1 MVRPI
6 EISGLLSKTQEAV
19 RMQQNAEMRP
29 EAAQEF
35 RKALS
40 EKLNLHQTHAPSPT
54 AESDQ
59 VVLHVDEREKE
70 KRETAEDHM
79 NDENEHE
86 PENEDENKPE
96 DMPAAEPSAPER
108 SYGAE
113 DDDSTPSGHID
124 IKI

>member
-35 RKALS
+35 SKALS
-40 EKLNLHQTHAPSPT
+40 EKLKLQKVHAPNP
-54 AESDQ
+54 APESDQ
-59 VVLHVDEREKE
+59 VVLHAEEKDKE
-70 KRETAEDHM
+70 KRKTAEDHM
-79 NDENEHE
+79 NDEQEHE
-86 PENEDENKPE
+86 PEKEDENNSE
-96 DMPAAEPSAPER
+96 DVSDSESPSQVSEYD
-108 SYGAE
+108 S
-113 DDDSTPSGHID
+113 DDDDNAPSGHID

>member
-1 MVRPI
+1 
-6 EISGLLSKTQEAV
+6 
-19 RMQQNAEMRP
+19 MQQNAEMRP

-40 EKLNLHQTHAPSPT
+40 EKLNIQQTHAPRPA

-59 VVLHVDEREKE
+59 VVLHVDEENKE
-70 KRETAEDHM
+70 KHEDAEDNL
-79 NDENEHE
+79 NDENERE

-96 DMPAAEPSAPER
+96 DMAASELSAPDG
-108 SYGAE
+108 SQAAE
-113 DDDSTPSGHID
+113 DDDGTLSGHID

>member
-6 EISGLLSKTQEAV
+6 EISGFLSKAQEAA

-40 EKLNLHQTHAPSPT
+40 EKLNLQQTHAANPT
-54 AESDQ
+54 PESDQ

-79 NDENEHE
+79 NDEREQE
-86 PENEDENKPE
+86 PEKEDEAKSE
-96 DMPAAEPSAPER
+96 DLSAQEKSAR
-108 SYGAE
+108 EWINSE
-113 DDDSTPSGHID
+113 DDDSNPSGHID